1 MSKLIL
7 TAACAAAALS
17 LAGCKN
23 EQANEANAMN
33 VEETTDNMMADENM
47 SDMNGMN
54 MTNDMNA
61 TDGNATG
68 NAAMDDTTNTN

>member
-17 LAGCKN
+17 LAGCNN

-33 VEETTDNMMADENM
+33 VEETDNMMVDENL
-47 SDMNGMN
+47 SDFNDMN
-54 MTNDMNA
+54 MTNDMNV

-68 NAAMDDTTNTN
+68 NAAVDNTTNAY